1 MGLACADPT
10 ASRAVALKTL
20 APIKHLSIIA
30 RIGSLPVAALAKSSR
45 DCTMPDAPVTA
56 LRGTIVSF
64 TGDPFLI
71 DTAESYV
78 HEPDGLIVSRNGI
91 IEAVGAYASVRAT
104 LPSNVPVTDYSGC
117 ILSAGFIDTHVQAEM
132 IASPGKQLLPLLRAS
147 SFCNG
152 STTTSIQPRKPLPT
166 RHARAVAKVFCDTLI
181 RYDHGL
187 HL

>member
-20 APIKHLSIIA
+20 APIKHLSIIV

-56 LRGTIVSF
+56 PRGTIVSF
-64 TGDPFLI
+64 TG
-71 DTAESYV
+71 
-78 HEPDGLIVSRNGI
+78 GLIVCRNGI

-132 IASPGKQLLPLLRAS
+132 IASPGKQLLQWVNDYIYPAEEA
-147 SFCNG
+147 F
-152 STTTSIQPRKPLPT
+152 
-166 RHARAVAKVFCDTLI
+166 ADRAVAKVFCDTLI

-187 HL
+187 HLLRGLSAIGR

>member
-1 MGLACADPT
+1 
-10 ASRAVALKTL
+10 
-20 APIKHLSIIA
+20 
-30 RIGSLPVAALAKSSR
+30 
-45 DCTMPDAPVTA
+45 MPDAPVTA

-78 HEPDGLIVSRNGI
+78 HEPDGLIVCRNGI

-117 ILSAGFIDTHVQAEM
+117 ILSTGFIDTHVQAEM
-132 IASPGKQLLPLLRAS
+132 IASPGKQLLQWVNDYIYPAEEA
-147 SFCNG
+147 F
-152 STTTSIQPRKPLPT
+152 
-166 RHARAVAKVFCDTLI
+166 ADRAVAKVFCDTLI

-187 HL
+187 HLLRGLSAIGR

>member
-10 ASRAVALKTL
+10 AGRAVVLKTL

-45 DCTMPDAPVTA
+45 DCTMPDASVTA
-56 LRGTIVSF
+56 LRGTVVSF

-78 HEPDGLIVSRNGI
+78 HEPDGLIVCRNGI
-91 IEAVGAYASVRAT
+91 IEAVGAYANVRAT

-132 IASPGKQLLPLLRAS
+132 IASPGKQLLQWINDYIYTAEEAFAAAAP
-147 SFCNG
+147 
-152 STTTSIQPRKPLPT
+152 PRCREGFR
-166 RHARAVAKVFCDTLI
+166 RHAD
-181 RYDHGL
+181 
-187 HL
+187 